1 MASPLASEQLLAR
14 LRDENENPMV
24 RLQLND
30 DATVDRV
37 IIILKV
43 RHECAEAL
51 GDIPGVEMEAEMAK
65 YLDPKIDPVVRES
78 CEVGLLGNVKE
89 MSFCNKICS
98 PNKDKR
104 GTC

>member
-65 YLDPKIDPVVRES
+65 YLDSKIDPVVRES
-78 CEVGLLGNVKE
+78 CEVGLLGNDKE
-89 MSFCNKICS
+89 MSFCIK
-98 PNKDKR
+98 
-104 GTC
+104 